1 VTHFENDAEDAARL
15 ADFCRSLLGSQID
28 KAAELGCLTVTQRNT
43 VTFDDCHAAAVRT
56 VSSNPPGSF
65 KLSFWRNRLYR
76 VLPALSLSERRRT
89 MVPRRIAPPRF
100 YKFVI
105 GGLML
110 VALLTVGS
118 IPFFSR
124 DRVKNETIEASA
136 MGTSTQLGQVVGIS
150 VEIYDFST
158 PEDRQVLV
166 EAFEKGQNNGL
177 VNALSKMRAVGHCS
191 ITGTLG
197 YDVSFIRMIPTPTGR
212 KIRWITNRLLRYGE
226 VYADT
231 QSQSFNLTAGE
242 FDINDTDKSK
252 STGVLYPACQ
262 LALDKEGQIQFQL
275 NQNPWKLVDIIDWK
289 GTAGVN

>member
-1 VTHFENDAEDAARL
+1 M
-15 ADFCRSLLGSQID
+15 
-28 KAAELGCLTVTQRNT
+28 
-43 VTFDDCHAAAVRT
+43 
-56 VSSNPPGSF
+56 
-65 KLSFWRNRLYR
+65 
-76 VLPALSLSERRRT
+76 LPK
-89 MVPRRIAPPRF
+89 RITLPKF
-100 YKFVI
+100 HKFVI
-105 GGLML
+105 GGLVL
-110 VALLTVGS
+110 LALLTVGS
-118 IPFFSR
+118 LPFFSR
-124 DRVKNETIEASA
+124 ARVKNETIEASA

-177 VNALSKMRAVGHCS
+177 VSALSKMRAVGHCS

-212 KIRWITNRLLRYGE
+212 KIRWVTNRQLRFGE
-226 VYADT
+226 VYADS

-242 FDINDTDKSK
+242 FDIDDTDKSK
-252 STGVLYPACQ
+252 NTGVLYPACQ
-262 LALDKEGQIQFQL
+262 LAIDKQGQLQFQL

>member
-1 VTHFENDAEDAARL
+1 MLPKRIT
-15 ADFCRSLLGSQID
+15 
-28 KAAELGCLTVTQRNT
+28 
-43 VTFDDCHAAAVRT
+43 
-56 VSSNPPGSF
+56 PPKF
-65 KLSFWRNRLYR
+65 H
-76 VLPALSLSERRRT
+76 
-89 MVPRRIAPPRF
+89 
-100 YKFVI
+100 KFVI
-105 GGLML
+105 GGLVL
-110 VALLTVGS
+110 LALLTVGS
-118 IPFFSR
+118 LPFFSR
-124 DRVKNETIEASA
+124 ARVKNETIEASA

-212 KIRWITNRLLRYGE
+212 KIRWVTNRQLRFGE
-226 VYADT
+226 VYADS

-242 FDINDTDKSK
+242 FDIDDTDKSK
-252 STGVLYPACQ
+252 NTGVLYPACQ
-262 LALDKEGQIQFQL
+262 LAIDKQGQLQFQL

>member
-1 VTHFENDAEDAARL
+1 MLPKRIT
-15 ADFCRSLLGSQID
+15 
-28 KAAELGCLTVTQRNT
+28 
-43 VTFDDCHAAAVRT
+43 
-56 VSSNPPGSF
+56 PPKF
-65 KLSFWRNRLYR
+65 H
-76 VLPALSLSERRRT
+76 
-89 MVPRRIAPPRF
+89 
-100 YKFVI
+100 KFVI
-105 GGLML
+105 GGLVL
-110 VALLTVGS
+110 LALLTVGS
-118 IPFFSR
+118 LPFFSR
-124 DRVKNETIEASA
+124 ARVKNETIEASA

-212 KIRWITNRLLRYGE
+212 KIRWVTNRQLRFGE
-226 VYADT
+226 VYADS

-242 FDINDTDKSK
+242 FDIDDTDKSK
-252 STGVLYPACQ
+252 NTGVLYPACQ
-262 LALDKEGQIQFQL
+262 LAIDKQGQLQFQL
-275 NQNPWKLVDIIDWK
+275 NQNAWKLVDIIDWK

>member
-1 VTHFENDAEDAARL
+1 MLPKRIT
-15 ADFCRSLLGSQID
+15 
-28 KAAELGCLTVTQRNT
+28 
-43 VTFDDCHAAAVRT
+43 
-56 VSSNPPGSF
+56 PPKF
-65 KLSFWRNRLYR
+65 H
-76 VLPALSLSERRRT
+76 
-89 MVPRRIAPPRF
+89 RF
-100 YKFVI
+100 IV

-118 IPFFSR
+118 LPFFSR
-124 DRVKNETIEASA
+124 ARVKNETIEASA

-212 KIRWITNRLLRYGE
+212 KIRWVSNRQLRFGE
-226 VYADT
+226 VYADS
-231 QSQSFNLTAGE
+231 QSQSSNLTAGE
-242 FDINDTDKSK
+242 FDIDDTDKSK
-252 STGVLYPACQ
+252 NTGVLYPACQ
-262 LALDKEGQIQFQL
+262 LAIDKQGQLQFQL
-275 NQNPWKLVDIIDWK
+275 NQNAWKLVDIIDWK